1 MIACYHMLQN
11 SMERMHSYSKTIK
24 KVDVQF
30 LARQRGQQFRA
41 PVAVSE
47 LACHSDSRTS
57 QLRFSTTTWPEID
70 NPISKIC
77 TLQGTCQREFITQ
90 RVLGRPRQVCSSSH
104 SRPCWSG
111 GKLIEAFSQRLHI
124 YLIKGVNAISS
135 DSINSLCM
143 FTRSCLHTVVTECY
157 AIDQII

>member
-1 MIACYHMLQN
+1 MTRRVIACYHMLQN

-111 GKLIEAFSQRLHI
+111 GKRKGHPLPFNVQLCQTDHIRSYRSIQPASSYLFNQRCQCH
-124 YLIKGVNAISS
+124 
-135 DSINSLCM
+135 
-143 FTRSCLHTVVTECY
+143 
-157 AIDQII
+157 